1 MVTNQQSLLAS
12 CFILHGHKTLQ
23 SRQNFL
29 HATSGGRVIKVTA
42 KDHNLTLLGHLAC
55 MLEVWVPAADER
67 LNIQVLVCF
76 AKSLN
81 VNLH

>member
-1 MVTNQQSLLAS
+1 MVTDQQSLLAC

-29 HATSGGRVIKVTA
+29 HATSCGRVIKVTA
-42 KDHNLTLLGHLAC
+42 KDHNLTLLGHLAR
-55 MLEVWVPAADER
+55 MLEVWVPAAVER

-81 VNLH
+81 ANLH